1 VPWDEGQPQ
10 ALATDFTSGLSALA
24 FDPRR
29 RRAAVAIYEGPTA
42 EKVIRVLDLESG
54 EVQVLGPPAG
64 AGDGDKGTTI
74 DMKFTPDGR
83 LLSCGTYGLMRWNL
97 EDGSGEVLAR
107 NREWWQAES
116 LAATPDGRF
125 ALTTFSDYTPP
136 AESVLTLYDLEDGS
150 SQAITSH
157 GQWLSSLTLDPT
169 GKLIVTGGM
178 DGIVRVGPMTGEEP
192 HLLLGHEG
200 LINWLAVSPDGLWV
214 ASASFDGTIRLW
226 PMPDMDQPPFHTLPY
241 EELLAKLRAL
251 TNLRVVEDEDSAT
264 GYKLEVGPFPGW
276 EEVPT
281 W

>member
-1 VPWDEGQPQ
+1 
-10 ALATDFTSGLSALA
+10 
-24 FDPRR
+24 
-29 RRAAVAIYEGPTA
+29 
-42 EKVIRVLDLESG
+42 
-54 EVQVLGPPAG
+54 
-64 AGDGDKGTTI
+64 
-74 DMKFTPDGR
+74 
-83 LLSCGTYGLMRWNL
+83 MRWNL